1 MSAADLM
8 ARIDAARGDRQRASD
23 MLAEARGMG
32 RREEPQPPEPQ
43 GGGLL
48 DALGGISGIG
58 HTVLDVA
65 GFIPVVGVVA
75 DLANA
80 GWYAA
85 EGDYVNA
92 GLSAVGAI
100 PGIGDA
106 AAAARMG
113 VRGANAAA
121 DIARNADNVA
131 DAARGADTA
140 TEITQVTTPSGG
152 PVVFNAPPGSTPEQ
166 IEQVRQYV
174 DGCNDALA
182 AGALSPT
189 GRVST
194 QGSLRSEASAAA
206 RQERARAAAEGQP
219 YQGVAG
225 HVPDTTWTGNPEPHT
240 WMDMDGRVNSS
251 LGGQSRRYPEGYKPT
266 GFEYG
271 GVADG

>member
-8 ARIDAARGDRQRASD
+8 ARIDAARGDRQKASD

-32 RREEPQPPEPQ
+32 RREEPQPTQPQ

-48 DALGGISGIG
+48 EALGGISGIG
-58 HTVLDVA
+58 HTILDVA
-65 GFIPVVGVVA
+65 GFIPVVGAVA

-100 PGIGDA
+100 PFAGDA
-106 AAAARMG
+106 AAAVRLGARG
-113 VRGANAAA
+113 VNAAT
-121 DIARNADNVA
+121 DIARNADNVT
-131 DAARGADTA
+131 DAARATDTA
-140 TEITQVTTPSGG
+140 AEITRITPPSGG
-152 PVVFNAPPGSTPEQ
+152 PVIFNAPPGSTPEQ

-194 QGSLRSEASAAA
+194 QGALRSQAST
-206 RQERARAAAEGQP
+206 AAAERRRAVAAGQT

-225 HVPDTTWTGNPEPHT
+225 HVPDTTWTGNPQPHT
-240 WMDMDGRVNSS
+240 WMDMDARVNSS
-251 LGGQSRRYPEGYKPT
+251 LGAQSQRYPEGYQPT